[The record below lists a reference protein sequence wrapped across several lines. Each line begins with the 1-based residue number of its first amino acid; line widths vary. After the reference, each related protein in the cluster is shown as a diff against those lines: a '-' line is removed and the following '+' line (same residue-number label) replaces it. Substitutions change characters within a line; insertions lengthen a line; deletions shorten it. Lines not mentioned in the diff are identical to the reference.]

1 MLYLVF
7 LFKTNV
13 ILSIFEYCEKQKKN
27 SINKLTRS
35 YKVVVSSEDTF
46 EERLSFSTNKFNV
59 FLVLSLYSIILI
71 AFTISVV
78 FFTQI
83 REMVPGYSS
92 SDLLTQAIYLTKKTD
107 SLEKE
112 LELNNTF
119 YKSIENVLSGKT
131 EQIIYKDTLA
141 LSNEKDNIDFQAVL
155 TNAEDSILRKYV
167 EEEDKFNL
175 TKNEL
180 VIENKMF
187 VSPVKGQ
194 ITQKFDPL
202 NNHFAL
208 DILVDT
214 GTPVKSILEGKVIFS
229 EWSVDTG
236 HVLIIDH
243 GDDIISVYK
252 HNSKVLKTQNNFVK
266 AGEVIAYSGNQ
277 GTLSTG
283 PHLHFELWKN
293 GTPINPEPLF
303 NFN

>member
-1 MLYLVF
+1 MNTV
-7 LFKTNV
+7 KNK
-13 ILSIFEYCEKQKKN
+13 KQKKN

-107 SLEKE
+107 SLENE

-141 LSNEKDNIDFQAVL
+141 VSKEKDNIDFQAVL
-155 TNAEDSILRKYV
+155 ANAEDSILRKYV

-243 GDDIISVYK
+243 GDNIISVYK

>member
-1 MLYLVF
+1 M
-7 LFKTNV
+7 KNK
-13 ILSIFEYCEKQKKN
+13 KQKKN

-107 SLEKE
+107 SLENE

-155 TNAEDSILRKYV
+155 ANAEDSILRKYI

>member
-1 MLYLVF
+1 M
-7 LFKTNV
+7 KNK
-13 ILSIFEYCEKQKKN
+13 KQKKN
-27 SINKLTRS
+27 YINKLTRS

-46 EERLSFSTNKFNV
+46 EEKLSFSTNKLNG
-59 FLVLSLYSIILI
+59 FLVLTLYSIILI

-78 FFTQI
+78 FFTQLK
-83 REMVPGYSS
+83 EMVPGYSS

-107 SLEKE
+107 SLENE

-119 YKSIENVLSGKT
+119 YRSIEDVLSGKT
-131 EQIIYKDTLA
+131 EQIIYKDSLA
-141 LSNEKDNIDFQAVL
+141 INNKIENIDPQAISA
-155 TNAEDSILRKYV
+155 NAEDSILRKYV
-167 EEEDKFNL
+167 EQEDKFNL

-214 GTPVKSILEGKVIFS
+214 GTPVKSILEGKIIFS
-229 EWSVDTG
+229 EWSIDTG

-252 HNSKVLKTQNNFVK
+252 HNSKVLKTQNNYVK
-266 AGEVIAYSGNQ
+266 AGEIIAYSGNQ

>member
-1 MLYLVF
+1 MNTV
-7 LFKTNV
+7 KNK
-13 ILSIFEYCEKQKKN
+13 KQKKN

-167 EEEDKFNL
+167 EQEDKFNL

-243 GDDIISVYK
+243 GDNIISVYK

>member
-1 MLYLVF
+1 MNTV
-7 LFKTNV
+7 KNK
-13 ILSIFEYCEKQKKN
+13 KQKKN

-92 SDLLTQAIYLTKKTD
+92 SDLLTQAIYLTKKID
-107 SLEKE
+107 SLENE

-243 GDDIISVYK
+243 GDNIISVYK

-266 AGEVIAYSGNQ
+266 AGEFIAYSGNQ

>member
-1 MLYLVF
+1 M
-7 LFKTNV
+7 KNK
-13 ILSIFEYCEKQKKN
+13 KQKKN

-107 SLEKE
+107 SLENE

-141 LSNEKDNIDFQAVL
+141 VSNEKDNIDFQAVL

-243 GDDIISVYK
+243 GDNIISVYK

>member
-1 MLYLVF
+1 M
-7 LFKTNV
+7 KNK
-13 ILSIFEYCEKQKKN
+13 KQKNN

-46 EERLSFSTNKFNV
+46 EERLSFSINKFNV
-59 FLVLSLYSIILI
+59 FLLLTLYSIILI

-78 FFTQI
+78 FFTQL

-107 SLEKE
+107 SLENE

-131 EQIIYKDTLA
+131 EQIIYKDSLNI
-141 LSNEKDNIDFQAVL
+141 SNELNNIDLQAVL
-155 TNAEDSILRKYV
+155 ANAEDSILRKYV

-229 EWSVDTG
+229 EWSIDTG

-243 GDDIISVYK
+243 SDNIISVYK

>member
-1 MLYLVF
+1 MNTV
-7 LFKTNV
+7 KNK
-13 ILSIFEYCEKQKKN
+13 KQKKN
-27 SINKLTRS
+27 YINKLTRS

-107 SLEKE
+107 SLENE

-243 GDDIISVYK
+243 GDNIISVYK

>member
-1 MLYLVF
+1 M
-7 LFKTNV
+7 KNK
-13 ILSIFEYCEKQKKN
+13 KQKKN

-107 SLEKE
+107 SLENE

-141 LSNEKDNIDFQAVL
+141 VSNEKDNIDFQAVL
-155 TNAEDSILRKYV
+155 ANAEDSILRKYI

-229 EWSVDTG
+229 EWSIDTG

>member
-1 MLYLVF
+1 MNTV
-7 LFKTNV
+7 KNK
-13 ILSIFEYCEKQKKN
+13 KQKKN
-27 SINKLTRS
+27 SINKLLRG

-78 FFTQI
+78 FFTQL
-83 REMVPGYSS
+83 REMVPGYLS

-107 SLEKE
+107 SLENE

-141 LSNEKDNIDFQAVL
+141 LSNEKDNIDYQAVL
-155 TNAEDSILRKYV
+155 ANAEDSILRKYV